1 MGTRNPHVSTRAHVF
16 SLPMKLSLAT
26 LAVFAI
32 AATLGTGAGV
42 GQGPPASYIVV
53 FKNGVATDAKTLAL
67 EGQMGFTARHRF
79 HAALHGFA
87 AALTGPQLARIQQD
101 TNVAFTSED
110 RQVQATDAPLAPGET
125 APTGIRRVNAAT
137 TTTTQGTA
145 ASVNVAV
152 IDTGIGLSNTD
163 LNVQPGTNC
172 VSPGS
177 APEDDNGHGTHVS
190 GTIAGKNTGS
200 RVVGVAP
207 NTQLWAVKVLN
218 GQGNGTW
225 SQVICG
231 IDWVTANASAH
242 DIHVASMSLTGS
254 GTNDNNC
261 GRTNLDALHLAI
273 CNSEAA
279 GVTYVVAAGNS
290 GANFSTFVPAAY
302 PEAVTV
308 TAVSDWD
315 GQSGGTAGAPSCFD
329 GILESDDAYASFSNF
344 ASTSDSVAMAHTIAA
359 PGVCIL
365 SDWLSNGTRTISG
378 TSMATPHVSGLVAL
392 CISAGACASGGSSSS
407 IVSAIQTTD
416 SARGFAGDPNHSP
429 VGGRHFGYMAW
440 FGGGGGPPPP
450 PPDFTLGASP
460 ASQTVTQGG
469 SADYTVTITP
479 SNGFSSSVGL
489 SVSGLPADAGAS
501 FNPVST
507 TSTST
512 LTVTTST
519 TTPAGSYPLTIT
531 GTSGS
536 LTHTASAT
544 LVVNALVPADFTLTA
559 TPSSRSVTRGKA
571 ATYTV
576 TIGALNGFNSTVTLS
591 VSGVPNRTSASFR
604 PNPASPTSSSTLT
617 VTTNRKAS
625 TGTFTLTVTGKSGA
639 LTHTTTVTLTLT

>member
-1 MGTRNPHVSTRAHVF
+1 MGKRNRARFDSRPAF

-26 LAVFAI
+26 LAAFAI
-32 AATLGTGAGV
+32 AATLGAGAGV

-101 TNVAFTSED
+101 ADVAFVSED

-137 TTTTQGTA
+137 TTTTQGSA

-177 APEDDNGHGTHVS
+177 APEDNNGHGTHVS
-190 GTIAGKNTGS
+190 GTIAAKNTGS

-218 GQGNGTW
+218 AQGNGTW

-242 DIHVASMSLTGS
+242 NIHVASMSLTGS
-254 GTNDNNC
+254 GANDNNC

-273 CNSEAA
+273 CNSAAA

-392 CISAGACASGGSSSS
+392 CISAGACASGGNPSS

-416 SARGFAGDPNHSP
+416 STRGFAGDPNHSP
-429 VGGRHFGYMAW
+429 VSGRYFGYMAW
-440 FGGGGGPPPP
+440 FGGGGGPPP

-469 SADYTVTITP
+469 SAGYTVTITP
-479 SNGFSSSVGL
+479 SNGFSGSVGL
-489 SVSGLPADAGAS
+489 SVSGLPADAGAN

-512 LTVTTST
+512 LTVTTSA

-536 LTHTASAT
+536 LTHTATAT
-544 LVVNALVPADFTLTA
+544 LVVNALAQADFQLTA

-571 ATYTV
+571 TTYTI
-576 TIGALNGFNSTVTLS
+576 TIGALNGFNSSVTLS
-591 VSGVPNRTSASFR
+591 VSGLPTKTSASFS

-617 VTTNRKAS
+617 VRTNRKAS
-625 TGTFTLTVTGKSGA
+625 TGTFTLTVTGTSGT

>member
-1 MGTRNPHVSTRAHVF
+1 
-16 SLPMKLSLAT
+16 MKLSLAT
-26 LAVFAI
+26 LAAFAI
-32 AATLGTGAGV
+32 AATLGAGAGV

-67 EGQMGFTARHRF
+67 EGQMGFTARNRF
-79 HAALHGFA
+79 HTALHGFA

-101 TNVAFTSED
+101 ADVAFASED

-190 GTIAGKNTGS
+190 GTIAAKNTGS

-207 NTQLWAVKVLN
+207 DTQLWAVKVLN
-218 GQGNGTW
+218 AQGNGTW
-225 SQVICG
+225 AQVICG
-231 IDWVTANASAH
+231 IDWVTANAAAH
-242 DIHVASMSLTGS
+242 NIHVASMSLTGS

-344 ASTSDSVAMAHTIAA
+344 ASTSDSDCDGAHNRRAGRLHPLRLAIERDEDDLGDEHGDAA
-359 PGVCIL
+359 CERPRRALHQRGSVRGRREPVLDRL
-365 SDWLSNGTRTISG
+365 SDPDDGLHEGIRGRPESLPGRR
-378 TSMATPHVSGLVAL
+378 PLLRLHGLVRRWWRPA
-392 CISAGACASGGSSSS
+392 SSSRFH
-407 IVSAIQTTD
+407 
-416 SARGFAGDPNHSP
+416 ARRFAGEPDGDP
-429 VGGRHFGYMAW
+429 GRLRRLHGQDH
-440 FGGGGGPPPP
+440 PEQR
-450 PPDFTLGASP
+450 L
-460 ASQTVTQGG
+460 Q
-469 SADYTVTITP
+469 
-479 SNGFSSSVGL
+479 
-489 SVSGLPADAGAS
+489 
-501 FNPVST
+501 
-507 TSTST
+507 
-512 LTVTTST
+512 
-519 TTPAGSYPLTIT
+519 
-531 GTSGS
+531 
-536 LTHTASAT
+536 
-544 LVVNALVPADFTLTA
+544 
-559 TPSSRSVTRGKA
+559 
-571 ATYTV
+571 
-576 TIGALNGFNSTVTLS
+576 
-591 VSGVPNRTSASFR
+591 
-604 PNPASPTSSSTLT
+604 
-617 VTTNRKAS
+617 
-625 TGTFTLTVTGKSGA
+625 
-639 LTHTTTVTLTLT
+639 